1 MTSTESPSFD
11 PVLYQEQRPLSAV
24 PAYGVGLQLK
34 LSGGESVYVALSGTE
49 LALYFHH
56 ETALHFDLEARL
68 VKVAEPNRYWR
79 RSFSHRIVYTR
90 KRTAEEGGGIERAV
104 LTEEEADRVVDQAHT
119 AVQTVWHELRDG
131 VATVQSAKPDVP
143 TASARL
149 ATLLERAARFDVRA
163 ARQDA
168 ARFQSIYRSVAV
180 LPPNEY
186 NAVVLQATEG
196 CRYNHCT
203 FCRLYEGVRF
213 RAKPPDEFAR
223 HIADVLAYHG
233 ETLRSRRSLF
243 LGEANAL
250 TLSQRELVADLQML
264 RLHFE
269 LPTPEQGTP
278 GASWWL
284 GQPRRFDG
292 VASFLDVFTSPIR
305 SGAEWSELFRLGLRR
320 VHIGLESGSEPL
332 LRWLKKPITPAEVL
346 QTVTLLKEAGLT
358 VAVIVLLGAGGHRFA
373 EAHVRDTVR
382 LLNALPLQRGDYIY
396 LSPLII
402 YPGGPYEVTALHD
415 GVRPLT
421 PVELDEQERQIR
433 AQLHWTR
440 RAPPHVARYELETF
454 TY

>member
-1 MTSTESPSFD
+1 MTAAESQPSA
-11 PVLYQEQRPLSAV
+11 PILYQEKRPLQAV
-24 PAYGVGLQLK
+24 PAYSVGLQLK
-34 LSGGESVYVALSGTE
+34 LGGGESVYIALSGTE

-56 ETALHFDLEARL
+56 QTAIHFDLEARL

-104 LTEEEADRVVDQAHT
+104 LTEEEADRVVQQAHA
-119 AVQTVWHELRDG
+119 AVETVWHELRDG
-131 VATVQSAKPDVP
+131 VATVASAKPDFP
-143 TASARL
+143 TASARI
-149 ATLLERAARFDVRA
+149 APLLERAAHFDVRA

-203 FCRLYEGVRF
+203 FCRLYDGVRF
-213 RAKPPDEFAR
+213 RAKPLEEFAQ
-223 HIADVLAYHG
+223 HIVEVIAYHG
-233 ETLRSRRSLF
+233 EAMRSRRSLF

-250 TLSQRELVADLQML
+250 TLSQREIVADLQLL
-264 RLHFE
+264 REHFE
-269 LPTPEQGTP
+269 LPTSEQGTP

-284 GQPRRFDG
+284 GHPRRFDG
-292 VASFLDVFTSPIR
+292 VASFLDVFTGPVR
-305 SGAEWSELFRLGLRR
+305 SGAEWSELYRLGLRR
-320 VHIGLESGSEPL
+320 VHIGLESGSDEL
-332 LRWLKKPITPAEVL
+332 LQWLRKPARATDVL
-346 QTVTLLKEAGLT
+346 ETVTLLKEAGLT

-373 EAHVRDTVR
+373 AAHVRDTVR
-382 LLNALPLQRGDYIY
+382 LLNALPLQREDYIY

-402 YPGGPYEVTALHD
+402 YPGGPYELAAAHHD
-415 GVRPLT
+415 VRPLT
-421 PVELDEQERQIR
+421 PVEMDEQERQIR

-440 RAPPHVARYELETF
+440 RVPPHIARYELETF